1 MADLGDIGIR
11 VYDVIRG
18 FSNSITPGPIAQA
31 AVNISSW
38 GWPWYSNAS
47 QPDSVVI
54 TLPSEQAVT
63 ALFANRYVVSAVPFD
78 GEATFYDISDGVY
91 DLLFSDKQVWEMRVE
106 GGEATFTSYGKP
118 LPGDGY
124 LAGDFPGG
132 ITTVDAVPT
141 AADVRVLY
149 RPTAGEPGDG
159 VLVAQVQS
167 APDGTWRVD
176 GLNPALRYDVV
187 GRKAGLKDVIM
198 SNVQPKVD

>member
-18 FSNSITPGPIAQA
+18 FSNSITPGPIMQT

-63 ALFANRYVVSAVPFD
+63 ALLVNRYVVSAVPFD

-106 GGEATFTSYGKP
+106 GGKATFTSYGKP

-141 AADVRVLY
+141 AAVVRVLY

-167 APDGTWRVD
+167 APDGTWRVG

-198 SNVQPKVD
+198 SNVQPKVN